1 MCVYYTHTPRESTE
15 LHIIKRLKRKPKK
28 LLAICPKRSL
38 NKHLGFIPFSRFYM
52 SCSKAPLTSTTTAA
66 HVQLAQSH
74 TTHHSASFTQQKQEE
89 SISLPTT
96 TTTPTCQSENESED
110 EEEEEEE
117 IEMAGP
123 VKRMPMLV
131 PDCTTPYSAI
141 SIAKALS
148 SASSPP
154 ALGKTP
160 LDKNPLWLQNP
171 VLPASNN
178 STSNSSNP
186 LFIPTSS
193 LSASLAGKTVILPK
207 STAVTSAQSVPM
219 MYKLMSPSCMP
230 RSLLAPVL
238 TVLPSPTNT
247 VTPPSSMFLAKHM
260 AAGNQTMPFQ
270 PVIMST
276 ATNPTQSPVAFD
288 DAIVKSTKQ
297 VVIPEP
303 ATGQTV
309 FPQQQELSPVSST
322 TPQLSSSPQPRT
334 LASIPPSELTPQHV
348 ELKAFAEDFKTRRIR
363 LGFTQGAVGQ
373 SLAERG
379 FNNFAQST
387 ISRFEQ
393 MQLSP
398 ANAATIRVILE
409 KWLVEAECPES
420 ASIMNDN
427 NNGQLPQ
434 MAGRKRKKRAV
445 FTTQTRSILDEF
457 FTQNPRPNR
466 QTIENISQKL
476 DLLPEEVRVWFCN
489 KRQKSKTGG
498 SGGHRISFDRESSH
512 STTSSGAPSPTP
524 SEGGM
529 SQKRWSP
536 SPPKTPFTIEAL
548 SKSSV
553 MSAIPSTAQMSTST
567 VPSLGI
573 VASVTHSTNMPLLF
587 SGSQLFGNPILPQ
600 FIAPRQISKTQA

>member
-1 MCVYYTHTPRESTE
+1 
-15 LHIIKRLKRKPKK
+15 
-28 LLAICPKRSL
+28 
-38 NKHLGFIPFSRFYM
+38 M

-66 HVQLAQSH
+66 YVQLANSH
-74 TTHHSASFTQQKQEE
+74 TTHHTASSIQQE
-89 SISLPTT
+89 SISTPTT
-96 TTTPTCQSENESED
+96 SQSED
-110 EEEEEEE
+110 ESENEEE
-117 IEMAGP
+117 IEFETASP
-123 VKRMPMLV
+123 VVRMPML
-131 PDCTTPYSAI
+131 PSHTTPYSTI
-141 SIAKALS
+141 NIAKALS
-148 SASSPP
+148 TSPGIG
-154 ALGKTP
+154 AVAGKNP
-160 LDKNPLWLQNP
+160 LDKSPLWLQNP
-171 VLPASNN
+171 ILPAAR
-178 STSNSSNP
+178 TSSNP

-193 LSASLAGKTVILPK
+193 FGGKAVILPK
-207 STAVTSAQSVPM
+207 STAVTSAQRVPM
-219 MYKLMSPSCMP
+219 MYKLMSPSCMA

-238 TVLPSPTNT
+238 TVLPSPTNA
-247 VTPPSSMFLAKHM
+247 VTPPASMFLPNHIG
-260 AAGNQTMPFQ
+260 AARAASSQSLPLQ

-276 ATNPTQSPVAFD
+276 TTNPARSPLAFD
-288 DAIVKSTKQ
+288 NVIVKPVKQ
-297 VVIPEP
+297 VIAEP

-309 FPQQQELSPVSST
+309 FPHEFSPVSST
-322 TPQLSSSPQPRT
+322 TSQLTSSPQPRT
-334 LASIPPSELTPQHV
+334 LASIPPSELTPQHI
-348 ELKAFAEDFKTRRIR
+348 ELKAFAENFKTRRIR

-398 ANAATIRVILE
+398 TNAATIRVILE

-420 ASIMNDN
+420 ASIMSDSSNNDN
-427 NNGQLPQ
+427 NGSQL
-434 MAGRKRKKRAV
+434 AGRKRKKRAV

-466 QTIENISQKL
+466 QAIETISQKL
-476 DLLPEEVRVWFCN
+476 DLLLEEVRVWFCN
-489 KRQKSKTGG
+489 KRQKSK
-498 SGGHRISFDRESSH
+498 GGHHRMSFDHESSH

-553 MSAIPSTAQMSTST
+553 MSSIPYTAQMSTST

-600 FIAPRQISKTQA
+600 FITSHQI